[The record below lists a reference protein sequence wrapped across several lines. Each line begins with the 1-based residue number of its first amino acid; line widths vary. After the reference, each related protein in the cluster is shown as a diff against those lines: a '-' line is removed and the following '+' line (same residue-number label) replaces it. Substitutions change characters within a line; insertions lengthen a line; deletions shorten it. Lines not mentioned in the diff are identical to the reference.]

1 MLRIADMRV
10 STRDHQ
16 LLPLLGLL
24 IACGDP
30 NAGATEPSTGL
41 TSPGPPVGV
50 PMASG
55 TTGPATTSPPAPALT
70 PPPPTASASDEP
82 DEDLAPNPS
91 SLPEP
96 EEPPASEP
104 TSEPEPAAVDCESS
118 AGQWQ
123 VCESGPGFCEVVFSD
138 GAGCAAVCDAIGLD
152 CEEAWE
158 DITGECSPDTTRSP
172 LGCGA
177 TGHQGDYCRCAST
190 AGTAMPEPTSEPE
203 PVEPTMPEPEAE
215 PESQPEPVPEPAP
228 EPEPVPEQ
236 PDVGPRACEC
246 EEPAGEFGTVNETI
260 AVGPGQTYDG
270 ECQIF
275 RANPGTLGD
284 GSQAEGQRP
293 VFEVN
298 GGTLRNV
305 VLGASAADG
314 IHVQGNATLENVH
327 WLDIGEDAMTV
338 VGSGTITLDC
348 GSATNS
354 DDKIFQVNAPADIY
368 ISNFTASNGGKFMR
382 QNGSTTFEMTVT
394 IDHCD
399 ISSMDEV
406 IYRTDSGSSHVT
418 LSNTRYSG
426 LGDGLFMF
434 GSQVVNG
441 DSGQS
446 TVSNN
451 QEY

>member
-1 MLRIADMRV
+1 MRV
-10 STRDHQ
+10 ATRDHQ
-16 LLPLLGLL
+16 LLPLFGLL
-24 IACGDP
+24 LSCGDP
-30 NAGATEPSTGL
+30 NGGATEPSTGL
-41 TSPGPPVGV
+41 TSSGPSISAP
-50 PMASG
+50 ASSG
-55 TTGPATTSPPAPALT
+55 TTRPGTPSPAPTTA
-70 PPPPTASASDEP
+70 PPPTSSVSDDP
-82 DEDLAPNPS
+82 EDDPAPNPS

-96 EEPPASEP
+96 EVSTPPASEP
-104 TSEPEPAAVDCESS
+104 TSEPEPAAVDCESP
-118 AGQWQ
+118 AGQWE
-123 VCESGPGFCEVVFSD
+123 VCESGPGYCEVVFSD
-138 GAGCAAVCDAIGLD
+138 GAGCAAVCSAIGLD

-177 TGHQGDYCRCAST
+177 TGHQGDYCRCASIGG
-190 AGTAMPEPTSEPE
+190 AAMPVPTSEPE
-203 PVEPTMPEPEAE
+203 PVEPMTPEPEAE
-215 PESQPEPVPEPAP
+215 PESQPEPVPEPVS

-236 PDVGPRACEC
+236 PDIGPRECEC

-260 AVGPGQTYDG
+260 SVGPGQTYDG

-275 RANPGTLGD
+275 RANPSALGD

-314 IHVQGNATLENVH
+314 IHVQGNATLENIH

-348 GSATNS
+348 GSATNGE
-354 DDKIFQVNAPADIY
+354 DKIFQINAASEVF
-368 ISNFTASNGGKFMR
+368 ISNFTASNGGKFIR
-382 QNGSTTFEMTVT
+382 QNGSTTFETTVV

-399 ISSMDEV
+399 ISDLGEV
-406 IYRTDSGSSHVT
+406 IFRTDSNSSHVT
-418 LSNTRYSG
+418 LTNSRYSG